1 MPNSGS
7 HDKFRIANF
16 SSIIVNIV
24 KMLGSLCLLAILPFY
39 CKICMRNQLIV
50 KIFKSMLAKSRFRP
64 RGVNYI
70 IKIFYDLGLT
80 QPGAS
85 STAFRTS
92 PKTQQARGRCP
103 LMSALSCTAKI
114 YHPDSF
120 TEFSRWRMC
129 LPLQPNSFSI
139 HSYDQSISSLEFFF
153 IYIVKSYRIED
164 LYILM
169 KWLSFI
175 RAFHSSNLC
184 CVWQM
189 LGFGNTP
196 WIISLLYHLLC
207 SGFLF

>member
-85 STAFRTS
+85 STVFRTS

-103 LMSALSCTAKI
+103 LMSALAALLK
-114 YHPDSF
+114 
-120 TEFSRWRMC
+120 
-129 LPLQPNSFSI
+129 
-139 HSYDQSISSLEFFF
+139 F
-153 IYIVKSYRIED
+153 IT
-164 LYILM
+164 LILL
-169 KWLSFI
+169 LSFQGDECVYHFSQTPPLSIVMI
-175 RAFHSSNLC
+175 RAFLH
-184 CVWQM
+184 
-189 LGFGNTP
+189 
-196 WIISLLYHLLC
+196 
-207 SGFLF
+207 